1 MSVFAL
7 KIRTDSKFSRFGI
20 IGIDRRCFLIRTYC
34 FPLPSEVNC
43 GIPIRLN
50 KNTDTN
56 TNSQI
61 HIGHIRRHYFLPI
74 AEVGDRMRIRLDEI
88 QPQIQIHK
96 TKFTNTHWRHQKS
109 AVECLLSW
117 IGPASRASRF
127 NHMNIPPLTS
137 SSQLYPI
144 LLKDRRIIIIMTKS

>member
-7 KIRTDSKFSRFGI
+7 KIRTDSKFFRFGI

-43 GIPIRLN
+43 GISIRLD

-61 HIGHIRRHYFLPI
+61 HIGHIRRHNFLPI
-74 AEVGDRMRIRLDEI
+74 AEVGDIMHIRLDEI
-88 QPQIQIHK
+88 QTQIHE
-96 TKFTNTHWRHQKS
+96 TKFKLKNYKY
-109 AVECLLSW
+109 ALEAKE
-117 IGPASRASRF
+117 IGGGMPVILNRASQ
-127 NHMNIPPLTS
+127 PCK
-137 SSQLYPI
+137 QV
-144 LLKDRRIIIIMTKS
+144 